1 MTITSTLN
9 ENKRTTNGDKVNEK
23 TAAPVPKTEP
33 KTEPTFSRDL
43 FRSRVV
49 FSRGQ
54 NPSGPTTASSRT
66 GLAKGDLFVI
76 NLNENGTEKLLLE
89 VDDER
94 QIQAVHPEI
103 CIDEAIKKTFPSINF
118 LTNYYNVQ
126 QVNNKEHFA
135 LYLVEMQVK
144 EQYFSRG
151 DMWRFTRKLVNTS
164 VYLRKTLDIYGM
176 RATVYGL
183 WVPDSP
189 YRVSSGY
196 ITKDT
201 KIVFRSLSACC
212 SIFLQMSKEMWDFDH
227 RGDTYYEKAV
237 DGFLHD
243 LFTRWKAMLCQHD
256 VTMTLFSRV
265 FYDAKSLDA
274 FPQCL
279 QQYINT
285 DHRGRF
291 YEDFYRVIYQNE
303 RYDDWLPRLAK
314 IKQVII
320 SYKEDLVNYHRQ
332 HLSKAEAE
340 KMPKGTISP
349 ACDGN
354 FLETLNLSSSVFER
368 HFIDRAFDRLGQMSL
383 VITPGAGVFEVDREL
398 TNMTKQR
405 VLDNGIGSDLVCLG
419 EQPLFAVPLFKF
431 FKENPNTA
439 DDYQI
444 PHWMNLSYY
453 HNSTAPSC
461 FKRYIPRLPFD
472 TSRVHTENLLDV
484 KNVMSSIADNT
495 FTKPPHLS
503 MEEYDIQVFRASTKG
518 SGESKSATRTSK
530 SHEGRK
536 PRKRNITMS
545 PTHPAS
551 IEEEED
557 TLHEPNG
564 MLIVSSKASIT
575 GMNDDPRQFNANV
588 KDDIALSTSH
598 GISASIAGTIPYHNT
613 YQQSSQVLFYHPQ
626 SVVRTAQS
634 AETYFLSTLSFV
646 RLNTRPKALTN
657 PFAPAS
663 IRIPMVPGRR
673 RWAHTFP
680 IGPNKIP
687 WHFHHL
693 RKMEGAIKC
702 SMNVN
707 INTCADLVLPSTSK
721 GLSNNSISKR
731 IYQHSKT
738 NSDLSSRSKRLGSP
752 SSVEKKVG
760 FAERKD
766 SSPENNRTP
775 ANGASVKKPTSDSTS
790 KPPGIKKEKKE
801 AIIWGPTG
809 VEPWSAS
816 MITGIDWKSLT
827 IPASLPTTFDVEPT
841 EDDLRRDYTQNSYE
855 LIHALPPLSE
865 YERKRKHMHTGSGNH
880 EKLTSVDAMER
891 QRLIFDA
898 LIDQR
903 LSQGFQM
910 IIEIPPH
917 IQKLMIERIRRIG
930 YKETEYNRLLSIG
943 RIYHTLSLVTEDSQ
957 TQDTVVICVQQFKP
971 QHAFQPKTVQYKYR
985 FQCPD
990 SSSYD
995 PAAYELK
1002 LESLE
1007 AFPWN
1012 VVDNAVCSHGSRDDK
1027 LTDIMK
1033 YWRIRLVLMPV
1044 SKDYT
1049 IKSIESGQRKCD
1061 SREEMSHEDY
1071 FLYVEHFVRF
1081 LVMLNKIARIRSSA
1095 SDFIHRPIDP
1105 ITGLKRIDCHKR
1117 QAKNAVPFKTFKHE
1131 DLVSDDPGALQNLLV
1146 LLRDEHQG
1154 LLFVKDA
1161 ILPEYS
1167 FVAIEAIWW
1176 AIEHGEDIQ
1185 NEQAALSLFETLFK
1199 RGLIQH
1205 CTHSETLF
1213 RFGFFLYY
1221 IVTEKT
1227 QNFRLDSDDY
1237 AEVEF
1242 HQTQHFIPSM
1252 DYLAFAQCKPMRLLP
1267 KLIVNQESIP
1277 RAPRLEAHRSAKNTN
1292 PVNLDTNSVD
1302 TTPEDEKITSK
1313 ILKRTCNVD
1322 ADQKHVSDRREWAKA
1337 QYHSY
1342 YNPHCLFELEIRWL
1356 VATSCILGDLITNW
1370 SQRTGT
1376 MLGSNQVVFHLV
1388 PIPCDPFAESDPL
1401 RGPIYIKMDTTC
1413 LQDQMTHLSAQHQN
1427 CRLNI
1432 FQELILKRYGFVLNS
1447 CISYINENIYYVH
1460 ISAGMLVYII
1470 SDVYNVHHI
1479 RRPMRV
1485 AVNGNIDGQ
1494 SSPLDYGFYWC
1505 WNFCLGK
1512 KWRSCQTGEEKYQ
1525 DNMLDDFRKFC
1536 ANDKGRL
1543 LKFWN
1548 EVNTVANKIDAENQ
1562 EK

>member
-1 MTITSTLN
+1 MTIISALN
-9 ENKRTTNGDKVNEK
+9 ENKSTENKTNEDNADKNKSVPASTFIGD
-23 TAAPVPKTEP
+23 P
-33 KTEPTFSRDL
+33 

-49 FSRGQ
+49 CSRGQ
-54 NPSGPTTASSRT
+54 NPNASITVNSRT
-66 GLAKGDLFVI
+66 NLVKGDLFVI
-76 NLNENGTEKLLLE
+76 NLNINGTEKLLLE
-89 VDDER
+89 VDEVR
-94 QIQAVHPEI
+94 QIQAMNPEI
-103 CIDEAIKKTFPSINF
+103 YIDESLKKTFPSINF
-118 LTNYYNVQ
+118 LTNYYSVQ
-126 QVNNKEHFA
+126 RVGNKEHFA
-135 LYLVEMQVK
+135 LYLVEVQIK

-243 LFTRWKAMLCQHD
+243 LFTRWKTMLCQHD

-274 FPQCL
+274 FPQSL
-279 QQYINT
+279 KEDINT

-291 YEDFYRVIYQNE
+291 YEDFYCVIYQNE

-314 IKQVII
+314 IKRVII
-320 SYKEDLVNYHRQ
+320 SYREDLVNYHRQ

-354 FLETLNLSSSVFER
+354 FLETLNLSLSVFER
-368 HFIDRAFDRLGQMSL
+368 HYIDRAFDRLGQMSL

-398 TNMTKQR
+398 TNMAKQR

-444 PHWMNLSYY
+444 PHWINLSYY

-472 TSRVHTENLLDV
+472 TSRIHTGILDV
-484 KNVMSSIADNT
+484 KNVMNSIAEHT

-503 MEEYDIQVFRASTKG
+503 MEEYDIQVFRASAKC
-518 SGESKSATRTSK
+518 SSENKSATRTSK

-557 TLHEPNG
+557 TLNEPNG
-564 MLIVSSKASIT
+564 MLIVSSKASLT
-575 GMNDDPRQFNANV
+575 AMNDDQRQFNANV
-588 KDDIALSTSH
+588 KDDISLSTSH
-598 GISASIAGTIPYHNT
+598 AASASIAGNNQYHNT
-613 YQQSSQVLFYHPQ
+613 YHQSSQVLFYPQ

-634 AETYFLSTLSFV
+634 AETYFLSTLQFA
-646 RLNTRPKALTN
+646 RLSPRPKALTN

-680 IGPNKIP
+680 MGPNKIP

-693 RKMEGAIKC
+693 RKMEGAIKY
-702 SMNVN
+702 SMNINNCVN
-707 INTCADLVLPSTSK
+707 FVLPSTSK
-721 GLSNNSISKR
+721 GLSSNSISKR
-731 IYQHSKT
+731 IYLHSKT
-738 NSDLSSRSKRLGSP
+738 NSGLSSSSKRLASP
-752 SSVEKKVG
+752 TNVDKKSDLI
-760 FAERKD
+760 ERKD
-766 SSPENNRTP
+766 SNMEDNRTT
-775 ANGASVKKPTSDSTS
+775 AHVTSVKKVTFDSTS
-790 KPPGIKKEKKE
+790 KSSGIKKEKKE

-827 IPASLPTTFDVEPT
+827 IPASFPTTFDVEPT
-841 EDDLRRDYTQNSYE
+841 EDDLKRDYTQNSYV

-865 YERKRKHMHTGSGNH
+865 YERKRKSAHTGSGNH
-880 EKLTSVDAMER
+880 EKLTYSDAMER
-891 QRLIFDA
+891 QKLIFDDV
-898 LIDQR
+898 IDQR

-910 IIEIPPH
+910 IIEIPLD

-943 RIYHTLSLVTEDSQ
+943 RIYHILSLVTEDSQ
-957 TQDTVVICVQQFKP
+957 TQETVVICVQQFKP
-971 QHAFQPKTVQYKYR
+971 QYGFQPKIVDYKYR

-995 PAAYELK
+995 PATHQLK

-1012 VVDNAVCSHGSRDDK
+1012 VVDNAVCSHGSRDAK

-1033 YWRIRLVLMPV
+1033 YWRIHLVLIPV

-1049 IKSIESGQRKCD
+1049 IKSVESGQRKCD
-1061 SREEMSHEDY
+1061 SREEMSHEDF

-1081 LVMLNKIARIRSSA
+1081 LFMLNKIARIRPSGT
-1095 SDFIHRPIDP
+1095 DFIHRPIDP

-1117 QAKNAVPFKTFKHE
+1117 QAKNAVPLKTFKHE
-1131 DLVSDDPGALQNLLV
+1131 DLVSDKPGALQNLLM
-1146 LLRDEHQG
+1146 LLHDEHQG

-1185 NEQAALSLFETLFK
+1185 NEQAALSLFETLFQ
-1199 RGLIQH
+1199 RGFIQH

-1242 HQTQHFIPSM
+1242 HQTQNFIPSM
-1252 DYLAFAQCKPMRLLP
+1252 DYLAFARCKPMRLLP
-1267 KLIVNQESIP
+1267 KLIVNEKSI
-1277 RAPRLEAHRSAKNTN
+1277 RQIPRLEAPLSVKNTN
-1292 PVNLDTNSVD
+1292 SVKLDTSIVD
-1302 TTPEDEKITSK
+1302 STPEPEDEPLTSN
-1313 ILKRTCNVD
+1313 ILKRICNVD
-1322 ADQKHVSDRREWAKA
+1322 VDQKHVSDRREWAKA
-1337 QYHSY
+1337 QYPSY

-1356 VATSCILGDLITNW
+1356 VASSCILGDLITNW

-1376 MLGSNQVVFHLV
+1376 MLGSNQVAFHLV
-1388 PIPCDPFAESDPL
+1388 PVPCDPFSELDPL

-1413 LQDQMTHLSAQHQN
+1413 LQDQVVHLSDKDKSS
-1427 CRLNI
+1427 RLNI

-1447 CISYINENIYYVH
+1447 CVGYKNDGIYYVH
-1460 ISAGMLVYII
+1460 ISAGMLVYIM
-1470 SDVYNVHHI
+1470 SDVYNTEI
-1479 RRPMRV
+1479 KNKSLRPTIKRDL
-1485 AVNGNIDGQ
+1485 NGQ
-1494 SSPLDYGFYWC
+1494 PSPLNCGFYWC

-1512 KWRSCQTGEEKYQ
+1512 RWRSCQTGEEKYQ
-1525 DNMLDDFRKFC
+1525 DNMLADFRKFC
-1536 ANDKGRL
+1536 SNDNDRL

-1548 EVNTVANKIDAENQ
+1548 EVNTMANKIMAENQ
-1562 EK
+1562 QE